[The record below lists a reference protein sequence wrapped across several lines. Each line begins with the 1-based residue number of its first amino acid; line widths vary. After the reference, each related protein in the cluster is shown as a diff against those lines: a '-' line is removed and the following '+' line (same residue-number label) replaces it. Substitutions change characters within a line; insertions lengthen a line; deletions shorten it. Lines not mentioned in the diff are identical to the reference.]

1 MSSLI
6 ENQQSDPLQYLRF
19 MPTDLRVEVAWP
31 GLMGCLRAAPRVD
44 CEAFSPTSLQF
55 TGPLGF
61 KSGAKLILDLDL
73 ADIHLM
79 ELNAIVISSLQI
91 NDPHFTDPHFSDAH
105 FSDPHFTDAHFI
117 DAQWRTRVQFC
128 FGSKRMQRAD
138 ISRNLLQIEDCLR
151 CTPGR

>member
-6 ENQQSDPLQYLRF
+6 ENQQSEPLQYLRF

-31 GLMGCLRAAPRVD
+31 GLMGCLKAAPRVD

-55 TGPLGF
+55 TSPLGF
-61 KSGAKLILDLDL
+61 EPGKKLILDLDL

-91 NDPHFTDPHFSDAH
+91 KDPR
-105 FSDPHFTDAHFI
+105 FI
-117 DAQWRTRVQFC
+117 DPQFIDPQFIDPRWRTRVQFC
-128 FGSKRMQRAD
+128 FSSKRMRRAD

>member
-6 ENQQSDPLQYLRF
+6 ENQQSEPLQYLRF

-31 GLMGCLRAAPRVD
+31 GLMGCLKAAPRVD

-55 TGPLGF
+55 TSPLGF
-61 KSGAKLILDLDL
+61 EPGTKLILDLDL

-91 NDPHFTDPHFSDAH
+91 KDPR
-105 FSDPHFTDAHFI
+105 FI
-117 DAQWRTRVQFC
+117 DPQFIDSQFIDPRWRTRVQFC
-128 FGSKRMQRAD
+128 FSSKRMRRAD

>member
-6 ENQQSDPLQYLRF
+6 ENQQSEPLQYLRF

-31 GLMGCLRAAPRVD
+31 GLMGCLKAAPRVD

-55 TGPLGF
+55 TSPLGF
-61 KSGAKLILDLDL
+61 EPGTKLILDLDL

-91 NDPHFTDPHFSDAH
+91 KDPRFIYPQ
-105 FSDPHFTDAHFI
+105 FI
-117 DAQWRTRVQFC
+117 DPQFIDPQFIDPRWRTRVQFC
-128 FGSKRMQRAD
+128 FSSKRMRRAD

>member
-6 ENQQSDPLQYLRF
+6 ENQQSEPLQYLRF

-31 GLMGCLRAAPRVD
+31 GLMGCLKAAPRVD

-55 TGPLGF
+55 TSPLGF
-61 KSGAKLILDLDL
+61 EPGTKLILDLDL

-91 NDPHFTDPHFSDAH
+91 KDPR
-105 FSDPHFTDAHFI
+105 FI
-117 DAQWRTRVQFC
+117 DPQFIDPRWRTRVQFC
-128 FGSKRMQRAD
+128 FSSKRMRRAD

>member
-6 ENQQSDPLQYLRF
+6 ENQQSEPLQYLRF

-31 GLMGCLRAAPRVD
+31 GLMGCLKAAPRVD

-55 TGPLGF
+55 TSPLGF
-61 KSGAKLILDLDL
+61 EPGKKLILDLDL

-91 NDPHFTDPHFSDAH
+91 KDPQ
-105 FSDPHFTDAHFI
+105 FI
-117 DAQWRTRVQFC
+117 DPQFIDPRWRTRVQFC
-128 FGSKRMQRAD
+128 FSSKRMRRAD

>member
-91 NDPHFTDPHFSDAH
+91 NDPHFS
-105 FSDPHFTDAHFI
+105 DAHFI

-138 ISRNLLQIEDCLR
+138 ISRNLLQIEHCLR

>member
-6 ENQQSDPLQYLRF
+6 ENQQSEPLQYLRF

-31 GLMGCLRAAPRVD
+31 GLMGCLKAAPRVD

-55 TGPLGF
+55 TSPLGF
-61 KSGAKLILDLDL
+61 EPGTKLILDLDL

-91 NDPHFTDPHFSDAH
+91 KDPQ
-105 FSDPHFTDAHFI
+105 FI
-117 DAQWRTRVQFC
+117 DPQFIDPRWRTRVQFC
-128 FGSKRMQRAD
+128 FSSKRMRRAD